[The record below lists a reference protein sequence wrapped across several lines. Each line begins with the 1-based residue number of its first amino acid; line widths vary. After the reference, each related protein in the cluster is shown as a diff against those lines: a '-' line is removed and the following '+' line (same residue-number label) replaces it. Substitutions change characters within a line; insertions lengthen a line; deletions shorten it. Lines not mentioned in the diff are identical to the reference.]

1 MYDTIYDIMEM
12 QNALQK
18 GCMKNVLENFHVQL
32 YVFLK

>member
-1 MYDTIYDIMEM
+1 MTQFMILWSW